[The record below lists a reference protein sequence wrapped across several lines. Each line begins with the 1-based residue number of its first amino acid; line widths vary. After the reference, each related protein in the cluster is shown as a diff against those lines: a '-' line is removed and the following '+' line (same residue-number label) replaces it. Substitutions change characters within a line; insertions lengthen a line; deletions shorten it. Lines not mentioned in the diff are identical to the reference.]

1 MKSCQSVANH
11 GSLWAASSA
20 LVASQGAF
28 ASEIYSYP
36 LAFPT
41 NNFKYVII
49 SLVLPISAKTGD
61 FVYTL
66 HAFFLSCPRSL
77 FLPSLFLPSILML
90 HHHWCLAALNL
101 KNTLLHPRLD
111 DYLGPTVQLLLTL
124 IPIPYM
130 LGYPWHTKAYYLVSL
145 WSAGAHS
152 LSRHPSKSAQ
162 WLIDMHP
169 LSPIYMYQI
178 WGRGF
183 WSD

>member
-1 MKSCQSVANH
+1 M
-11 GSLWAASSA
+11 
-20 LVASQGAF
+20 
-28 ASEIYSYP
+28 
-36 LAFPT
+36 T
-41 NNFKYVII
+41 
-49 SLVLPISAKTGD
+49 ISAKTGD
-61 FVYTL
+61 FVHTL
-66 HAFFLSCPRSL
+66 NAFISFLAQNSFFFFFFAFPFPTQHVDEVPPLMFGSTDLKSDL
-77 FLPSLFLPSILML
+77 F
-90 HHHWCLAALNL
+90 
-101 KNTLLHPRLD
+101 HPRLD
-111 DYLGPTVQLLLTL
+111 DYLGPTVQLILTL

-130 LGYPWHTKAYYLVSL
+130 SGYPWHTRVYYLVNL